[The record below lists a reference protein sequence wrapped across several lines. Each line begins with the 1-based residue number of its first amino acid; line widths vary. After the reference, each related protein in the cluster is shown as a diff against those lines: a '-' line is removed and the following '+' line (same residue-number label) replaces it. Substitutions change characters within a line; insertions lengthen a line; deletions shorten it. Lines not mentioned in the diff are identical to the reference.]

1 MEKTP
6 KLPDFAKTPRKRV
19 PAFVLGANLVEW
31 QTPTGRKQDVIW
43 VDEEA
48 IRQVM
53 DAYNRQ
59 ANALPIFKDHN
70 EADGAY
76 GAMALEATPTGID
89 QIWTLNP
96 DGERLAAGGRYLF
109 DSPEILTRT
118 GPDGRKRLAEIRS
131 GSLVNKPARTG
142 SQPLLMSAMQSE
154 TVKMMNDALEKLGGL
169 EKAIKGLLDSG
180 DAAVKTVGEALAPHL
195 GPAIAALQAHSQQA
209 QVAEMSATPPQQ
221 TAQARDVST
230 LGIEVLKMTGASNSD
245 EAIGVLEAKDAQV
258 AKMSALLVKLG
269 VETGR
274 LEAADE
280 ANFAK
285 MTPARLVARLSASEP
300 LQLGTKHEPTASAKT
315 QAALENDDISE
326 YEAAIASHRIGGK

>member
-1 MEKTP
+1 MEKAP
-6 KLPDFAKTPRKRV
+6 KLPDFAKSPRKRV

-31 QTPTGRKQDVIW
+31 QTPTGRKQDVVW

-59 ANALPIFKDHN
+59 ANALPIFRDHN

-169 EKAIKGLLDSG
+169 EKAVKGLLDSG

-195 GPAIAALQAHSQQA
+195 GPAIAALQAQSQQA
-209 QVAEMSATPPQQ
+209 QVAAMSAGPPQQ
-221 TAQARDVST
+221 TAQARDAST

-245 EAIGVLEAKDAQV
+245 EALGVLEADSAQIV
-258 AKMSALLVKLG
+258 KMSSLLVKLG

-274 LEAADE
+274 LEAAE
-280 ANFAK
+280 ADKYAK
-285 MTPARLVARLSASEP
+285 YTPARLVARLNGSEA
-300 LQLGTKHEPTASAKT
+300 LQMSAKT
-315 QAALENDDISE
+315 EQAPPTKKDAEPDDSIYDS
-326 YEAAIASHRIGGK
+326 AITAGRIGGK

>member
-1 MEKTP
+1 MEKAP
-6 KLPDFAKTPRKRV
+6 KLPDFAKSPRKRV

-59 ANALPIFKDHN
+59 ANALPIFRDHN

-142 SQPLLMSAMQSE
+142 SQPLLMSAMQRSE

-169 EKAIKGLLDSG
+169 EKAVKGMLDSG

-195 GPAIAALQAHSQQA
+195 GPAIAALQAQSQQA
-209 QVAEMSATPPQQ
+209 QVAAMSAAPPQQ
-221 TAQARDVST
+221 TAQARDAST

-245 EAIGVLEAKDAQV
+245 EAIGALEAKDAQV

-285 MTPARLVARLSASEP
+285 MTPARLVARLSAAEP
-300 LQLGTKHEPTASAKT
+300 LQLGAKHEPTAPAKA
-315 QAALENDDISE
+315 QDLANEDDSE

>member
-300 LQLGTKHEPTASAKT
+300 LQLGAKHEPTAPAKA
-315 QAALENDDISE
+315 QDPANEDDSE

>member
-1 MEKTP
+1 METTP
-6 KLPDFAKTPRKRV
+6 KLPDFSKAPRKRV

-89 QIWTLNP
+89 QIWALNP
-96 DGERLAAGGRYLF
+96 DGERLASGGRYLF

-142 SQPLLMSAMQSE
+142 SQPLLMSAMSQNE
-154 TVKMMNDALEKLGGL
+154 TVKMMNDALEKLGSL
-169 EKAIKGLLDSG
+169 EKAVKGLLDSG

-195 GPAIAALQAHSQQA
+195 GPAIAALQAQSQQA
-209 QVAEMSATPPQQ
+209 QVAAMSAAPPHQ

-230 LGIEVLKMTGASNSD
+230 LGIEVLKMTGAASSD

-258 AKMSALLVKLG
+258 SKMSALLVKLG

-285 MTPARLVARLSASEP
+285 MTPARLVARLSAAEP
-300 LQLGTKHEPTASAKT
+300 LQLSAKHEPTAPAKVNT
-315 QAALENDDISE
+315 TDAVDDSE

>member
-1 MEKTP
+1 MEKAP
-6 KLPDFAKTPRKRV
+6 KLPDFAKSPRKRV

-31 QTPTGRKQDVIW
+31 QTPTGRKQDVVW

-59 ANALPIFKDHN
+59 ANALPIFRDHN

-109 DSPEILTRT
+109 DSPDILTRT

-169 EKAIKGLLDSG
+169 EKAVKGLLDSG

-195 GPAIAALQAHSQQA
+195 GPAIAALQAQSQQA
-209 QVAEMSATPPQQ
+209 QVAAMSAAPPQQ
-221 TAQARDVST
+221 TAQARDAST
-230 LGIEVLKMTGASNSD
+230 LGIEVLKMTGASSSD
-245 EAIGVLEAKDAQV
+245 EALGVLEAKDAQV

-285 MTPARLVARLSASEP
+285 MTPARLVARLSAAEP
-300 LQLGTKHEPTASAKT
+300 LQLGAKHEPTAPVK
-315 QAALENDDISE
+315 AATVTEDDSE

>member
-1 MEKTP
+1 MEKAP
-6 KLPDFAKTPRKRV
+6 KLPDFAKSPRKRV

-31 QTPTGRKQDVIW
+31 QTPTGRKQDVVW

-53 DAYNRQ
+53 NAYNRQ
-59 ANALPIFKDHN
+59 ANALPIFRDHN

-109 DSPEILTRT
+109 DSPEIVTRT

-169 EKAIKGLLDSG
+169 EKAVKGLLDSG

-195 GPAIAALQAHSQQA
+195 GPAIAALQAQSQQA
-209 QVAEMSATPPQQ
+209 QVAAMSAAPPQQ
-221 TAQARDVST
+221 TAQARDAST

-285 MTPARLVARLSASEP
+285 MTPARLVARLSAAEP
-300 LQLGTKHEPTASAKT
+300 LQLGAKHEPTAPAK
-315 QAALENDDISE
+315 AATVTEDDSE

>member
-1 MEKTP
+1 MEKAP
-6 KLPDFAKTPRKRV
+6 KLPDFAKSPRKRV

-59 ANALPIFKDHN
+59 ANALPIFRDHN

-142 SQPLLMSAMQSE
+142 SQPLLMSAMQRSE

-169 EKAIKGLLDSG
+169 EKAVKGLLDSG

-195 GPAIAALQAHSQQA
+195 GPAIAALQAQSQQA
-209 QVAEMSATPPQQ
+209 QVAAMSAAPPQQ
-221 TAQARDVST
+221 TAQARDAST

-245 EAIGVLEAKDAQV
+245 EAIGALEAKDAQV

-285 MTPARLVARLSASEP
+285 MTPARLVARLSAAEP
-300 LQLGTKHEPTASAKT
+300 LQLGAKHEPTAPAKA
-315 QAALENDDISE
+315 QDLANEDDSE

>member
-1 MEKTP
+1 MEKAP
-6 KLPDFAKTPRKRV
+6 KLPDFAKSPRKRV

-31 QTPTGRKQDVIW
+31 QTPTGRKQDVVW

-59 ANALPIFKDHN
+59 ANALPIFRDHN

-142 SQPLLMSAMQSE
+142 SQPLLMSAMQRSE

-169 EKAIKGLLDSG
+169 EKAVKGMLDSG

-195 GPAIAALQAHSQQA
+195 GPAIAALQAQSQQA
-209 QVAEMSATPPQQ
+209 QVAAMSAAPPQQ
-221 TAQARDVST
+221 TAQARDAST

-245 EAIGVLEAKDAQV
+245 EAIGALEAKDAQV

-285 MTPARLVARLSASEP
+285 MTPARLVARLSAAEP
-300 LQLGTKHEPTASAKT
+300 LQLGAKHEPTAPAKA
-315 QAALENDDISE
+315 QDLANEDDSE

>member
-1 MEKTP
+1 MEKAP
-6 KLPDFAKTPRKRV
+6 KFPDFAKSPRKRV

-31 QTPTGRKQDVIW
+31 QTPTGHKQDVVW

-53 DAYNRQ
+53 DAYNRR
-59 ANALPIFKDHN
+59 ANALPIFRDHN

-169 EKAIKGLLDSG
+169 EKAVKGLLDSG

-195 GPAIAALQAHSQQA
+195 GPAIAALQAQSQQA
-209 QVAEMSATPPQQ
+209 QVAAMSAAPPQQ
-221 TAQARDVST
+221 TAQARDAST

-285 MTPARLVARLSASEP
+285 MTPARLVARLSAAEP
-300 LQLGTKHEPTASAKT
+300 LQLGAKHEPTAPAK
-315 QAALENDDISE
+315 AATVTEDDSE

>member
-1 MEKTP
+1 MEKAP
-6 KLPDFAKTPRKRV
+6 KLPDFAKSPRKRV

-76 GAMALEATPTGID
+76 GAMALEPTPTGID

-96 DGERLAAGGRYLF
+96 EGERLAAGGRYLF

-142 SQPLLMSAMQSE
+142 SQPLLMS
-154 TVKMMNDALEKLGGL
+154 TVNVNPKKAALMNALEALGGL
-169 EKAIKGLLDSG
+169 EKAVKGLQDSSE
-180 DAAVKTVGEALAPHL
+180 AAVKAVGDALAPHL
-195 GPAIAALQAHSQQA
+195 GPAIAALQAQSQT

-221 TAQARDVST
+221 TAQARDAST

-285 MTPARLVARLSASEP
+285 MTPARLVARLSAAEP
-300 LQLGTKHEPTASAKT
+300 LQLGAKHEPTAPAK
-315 QAALENDDISE
+315 AATVTEDDSE